1 MRHSPLPGKAEAG
14 ANALWRKFRVRVVA
28 KRTEGARM
36 ALRVPELTIVG
47 GITFFAFGVATGTE
61 PPVPDFAGNW
71 ARTTFALEQPD
82 SGPGPVRTVRL
93 RVDGSAQYNLGDE
106 KSPILKP
113 AAAAAVKIRNDMQV
127 AGKDQPTP
135 SNHCLPMV
143 APYVFRVQQMQM
155 MQTKNEI
162 LILYMQDHQ
171 IRHVKLNASH
181 PAHPTPT
188 WYGDST
194 GHFEGDALVV
204 DTIGFK
210 VGAVAHLDSFGT
222 PYSKDLH
229 VVERYRL
236 VDYET
241 AKAAQD
247 RVVRDSGPP
256 ATEQA
261 AAIDPA
267 YRGKGLQ
274 VRFTVEDKNYF
285 TSSWSG
291 AATYRKAGA
300 AWVENVCAENIHE
313 YYSGTETDVPRTD
326 KPDF

>member
-1 MRHSPLPGKAEAG
+1 
-14 ANALWRKFRVRVVA
+14 
-28 KRTEGARM
+28 M
-36 ALRVPELTIVG
+36 ALRVPGIIVIGEIAG
-47 GITFFAFGVATGTE
+47 GAAMGSNSLFPILPAIGR
-61 PPVPDFAGNW
+61 
-71 ARTTFALEQPD
+71 ARPSGWSSPIL
-82 SGPGPVRTVRL
+82 GPGPVRTVRL

-113 AAAAAVKIRNDMQV
+113 AAAAAVKIRNDMQI

-135 SNHCLPMV
+135 SIHCLPMI
-143 APYVFRVQQMQM
+143 APYVFPVQQMQM
-155 MQTKNEI
+155 MQTKDEI
-162 LILYMQDHQ
+162 LILVHAGSSNPPCEAERVAPRESQTQ
-171 IRHVKLNASH
+171 LVWRF
-181 PAHPTPT
+181 
-188 WYGDST
+188 T
-194 GHFEGDALVV
+194 GHFEGDTLVV

-210 VGAVAHLDSFGT
+210 MGTVAHLDHSGT

-236 VDYET
+236 IDYEA

-247 RVVRDSGPP
+247 RVVRDTGPP

-285 TSSWSG
+285 TTPWSG

-300 AWVENVCAENIHE
+300 AWVENVCAENTHE
-313 YYSGTETDVPRTD
+313 YYSNAQTDVPRSD